1 MSSNTDDAFTDDILV
16 TRETYDYPDYSG
28 IDPKDP
34 SANTGISQNPTAP
47 PGGTYPAQINSCI
60 FNRPGDIAAHGASVN
75 TNFQQ
80 TYDDIPRGGGSGKL
94 TGSIAGLV
102 TELIL
107 CLEEAGDKTGIDP
120 ITTSGSPAGG
130 RKNLKSGRHNLGHAS
145 DTRLKRNGVTL
156 SLRALGPDGRLII
169 NKNDEGF
176 IYAYT
181 EAFIIAARSRSLEPS
196 VGMSIYYMDGNT
208 YHYDIAR
215 SPKYKGKVK
224 LDSNNAAF
232 WPKSSCPEWVKTLLV
247 KHGTNLAGGL
257 NS

>member
-130 RKNLKSGRHNLGHAS
+130 RKNLRSGRHNLGHAS
-145 DTRLKRNGVTL
+145 DTKLKRNGVTL
-156 SLRALGPDGRLII
+156 SIR
-169 NKNDEGF
+169 NENDEEF

-196 VGMSIYYMDGNT
+196 VGMSIYYMDGNK